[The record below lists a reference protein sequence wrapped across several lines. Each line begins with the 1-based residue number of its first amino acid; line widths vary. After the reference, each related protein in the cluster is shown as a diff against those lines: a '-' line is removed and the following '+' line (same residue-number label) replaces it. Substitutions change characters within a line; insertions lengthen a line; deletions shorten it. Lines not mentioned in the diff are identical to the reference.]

1 MKEQIYQNG
10 FYLLLGLFLGVTVTF
25 VAIPKSPKTD
35 IIKIELKQDSIK
47 TKLKQDS
54 IKSVKEYTSLKSL
67 NEQNLKEELKRH
79 KIPHSDIVLAQAKL
93 ESGIGKS
100 DVYKK
105 TNNLF
110 GIKKG
115 KNYKS
120 YRHWTDCVKDYK
132 RCISNHYKGGDYYAF
147 LSSLPYAEDPNYIE
161 KLKQLT

>member
-10 FYLLLGLFLGVTVTF
+10 FYLLLGLFLGATVTF
-25 VAIPKSPKTD
+25 IAVPKNPKTD
-35 IIKIELKQDSIK
+35 IIKIE
-47 TKLKQDS
+47 LKQDS

-110 GIKKG
+110 GIRKG
-115 KNYKS
+115 KKYRKYK
-120 YRHWTDCVKDYK
+120 HWTDSVKDYK
-132 RCISNHYKGGDYYAF
+132 KCISNRYKGGNYYTF
-147 LSSLPYAEDPNYIE
+147 LSNLPYAEDPDYVK
-161 KLKQLT
+161 KLKQLV